1 MKRLANLPTGIFLFI
16 LFFAI
21 IFPFVP
27 LSLYYTHIMI
37 LIFIWAAVT
46 TAWSYMARFGM
57 ISLCHGAW
65 MGIAAYTSVLLFNF
79 YHLSPWVGMWL
90 GLFGVAIAAGVIGYT
105 CFRFGLIGHYF
116 AVTTL
121 VITELVTL
129 VIIAFRDITGGR
141 LGLSVKP
148 LGTAPL
154 YFQFESKVPF
164 YFAALALL
172 LLSLYIWRK
181 IDQSKA
187 QKALAAIGE
196 DEVAASS
203 IGINVVKYKTGVA
216 VISAI
221 VAGMGGIVYSQYL
234 MYLNPITMVNIG
246 ASLVFVFMG
255 ILGGMFTLW
264 GPMVGAIL
272 MTGLQEYIRIAYG
285 TVLMS
290 WAWVGYG
297 FIIVVM
303 IIFLPKGLYGTV
315 IEIVSKRRE
324 CGKLQE
330 RVSHPI
336 IG

>member
-1 MKRLANLPTGIFLFI
+1 
-16 LFFAI
+16 
-21 IFPFVP
+21 
-27 LSLYYTHIMI
+27 
-37 LIFIWAAVT
+37 
-46 TAWSYMARFGM
+46 
-57 ISLCHGAW
+57 
-65 MGIAAYTSVLLFNF
+65 
-79 YHLSPWVGMWL
+79 MWL

-196 DEVAASS
+196 DEAAASS

-297 FIIVVM
+297 CIIVVM

>member
-16 LFFAI
+16 LLLAI
-21 IFPFVP
+21 IVPFAP
-27 LSLYYTHIMI
+27 LPLYFTHITI
-37 LIFIWAAVT
+37 LIFISGAVT

-57 ISLCHGAW
+57 ISLCHGAFV
-65 MGIAAYTSVLLFNF
+65 GIAAYTTALLFNF

-90 GLFGVAIAAGVIGYT
+90 GLLAVAFVAGVVGYA

-121 VITELVTL
+121 VVTELVAL
-129 VIIAFRDITGGR
+129 VIIAFRDITEGR
-141 LGLSVKP
+141 LGLTVKP

-164 YFAALALL
+164 YFMALGLL

-181 IDQSKA
+181 IDQSKM
-187 QKALAAIGE
+187 QKALTAIGE

-203 IGINVVKYKTGVA
+203 IGINVVRNKTTVA
-216 VISAI
+216 VISAVI
-221 VAGMGGIVYSQYL
+221 AGMGGIVYAQYI
-234 MYLNPITMVNIG
+234 MYLNPVNMVAIG
-246 ASLVFVFMG
+246 ASLVYVFMA

-264 GPMVGAIL
+264 GPLIGAIII
-272 MTGLQEYIRIAYG
+272 TGLEEYIRITFG
-285 TVLMS
+285 TIIMG

-303 IIFLPKGLYGTV
+303 IIFLPKGLYGTL
-315 IEIVSKRRE
+315 IETLHKRRMQKAARE
-324 CGKLQE
+324 
-330 RVSHPI
+330 SATP
-336 IG
+336 

>member
-1 MKRLANLPTGIFLFI
+1 MKRLVNLPTGILLFI
-16 LFFAI
+16 LLLVI
-21 IFPFVP
+21 IFPFTPVP
-27 LSLYYTHIMI
+27 LYFTHIMI
-37 LIFIWAAVT
+37 LVFIWAAVT

-57 ISLCHGAW
+57 ISLCHGVFV
-65 MGIAAYTSVLLFNF
+65 GIAAYTTVLLFNF

-90 GLFGVAIAAGVIGYT
+90 GLLAVAVVAGVIGYA

-121 VITELVTL
+121 VITELVCL

-141 LGLSVKP
+141 LGLSVNP

-164 YFAALALL
+164 YFMALALL
-172 LLSLYIWRK
+172 LLALYIWRK
-181 IDQSKA
+181 IDQSKV
-187 QKALAAIGE
+187 QKALTAIGE

-203 IGINVVKYKTGVA
+203 IGINVVRYKTGVA
-216 VISAI
+216 LISAL
-221 VAGMGGIVYSQYL
+221 VAGMGGIVYGQYL
-234 MYLNPITMVNIG
+234 MYLNPLTMVGIG

-264 GPMVGAIL
+264 GPMIGAIL
-272 MTGLQEYIRIAYG
+272 MTGLQEYIRIAFG
-285 TVLMS
+285 TVLMG

-303 IIFLPKGLYGTV
+303 IIFLPKGLYGTL
-315 IEIVSKRRE
+315 IEALHKRRMRKATRE
-324 CGKLQE
+324 LAT
-330 RVSHPI
+330 P
-336 IG
+336 